1 MFSKIRTLK
10 PETNS
15 KSSENQWLEDE
26 DLLGAKG
33 LCSGVMLVSGSVI
46 LLMEEILHQLIDS
59 LSPRNPKQP
68 YINGCF
74 NWMIPNLYMENGCFT
89 KHLFIN
95 GCLGFQAII

>member
-26 DLLGAKG
+26 DLAPLGAKG

-46 LLMEEILHQLIDS
+46 LLMEEIRLTS
-59 LSPRNPKQP
+59 
-68 YINGCF
+68 
-74 NWMIPNLYMENGCFT
+74 
-89 KHLFIN
+89 
-95 GCLGFQAII
+95 